1 MCIRDRGKTTI
12 KSGGLDVT
20 GNTTLNNNLTVK
32 GTAGITGATT
42 LGNTLTVA
50 GATTVN
56 NTLHTTGNVDFDSN
70 LNVDGNL
77 TVGSNSTINI
87 PFSNSG
93 TGNESIVNSNAGLLT
108 NVHIDNNGKLSYSAT
123 SLATSGSGNFL
134 RTYNIDKQGHFTS
147 TFGNFTNNSISNYVT
162 YTSSTGVKTNNAKFI
177 SDINV
182 DSTGKLTYNV
192 ARLTYATGAVG
203 GVETKGLV
211 SIDTT
216 STKGVSATTKLGLSI
231 NNGIL
236 KFTKIIDPIITL
248 TGSTVLRPTTTSQ
261 IIKVD
266 ANNYT
271 TSVPNVQYTITP
283 SWGTTTTL
291 YNNTFSAA
299 SDNDP
304 SVSHTSP
311 ISWNAPT
318 KTHNLSISWGTPV
331 MGGSEK
337 TIKISLV
344 QPTVTGDDDTKITG
358 TYTIY
363 IRYPIFYSTSDI
375 TASSIQTASTV
386 CGWSTGDGSIAST
399 SEFTGGKNE
408 AYVAIY
414 SSSSTKLVK
423 YLWGTTANTSAS
435 RLRTLQIFGVTYSI
449 YKLNGSNANKL
460 KITALS

>member
-1 MCIRDRGKTTI
+1 M
-12 KSGGLDVT
+12 
-20 GNTTLNNNLTVK
+20 
-32 GTAGITGATT
+32 
-42 LGNTLTVA
+42 
-50 GATTVN
+50 
-56 NTLHTTGNVDFDSN
+56 
-70 LNVDGNL
+70 
-77 TVGSNSTINI
+77 
-87 PFSNSG
+87 
-93 TGNESIVNSNAGLLT
+93 
-108 NVHIDNNGKLSYSAT
+108 
-123 SLATSGSGNFL
+123 
-134 RTYNIDKQGHFTS
+134 
-147 TFGNFTNNSISNYVT
+147 
-162 YTSSTGVKTNNAKFI
+162 
-177 SDINV
+177 
-182 DSTGKLTYNV
+182 
-192 ARLTYATGAVG
+192 TYATGAVG

>member
-1 MCIRDRGKTTI
+1 M
-12 KSGGLDVT
+12 
-20 GNTTLNNNLTVK
+20 
-32 GTAGITGATT
+32 
-42 LGNTLTVA
+42 
-50 GATTVN
+50 
-56 NTLHTTGNVDFDSN
+56 
-70 LNVDGNL
+70 
-77 TVGSNSTINI
+77 

-93 TGNESIVNSNAGLLT
+93 TGNTSIVNSNTGLLT

-123 SLATSGSGNFL
+123 SLAASGSGNFL
-134 RTYNIDKQGHFTS
+134 TTYTIDKQGHFTS

-177 SDINV
+177 SDINI

-231 NNGIL
+231 NNGVL

-248 TGSTVLRPTTTSQ
+248 TGSTTLRPTATSQ
-261 IIKVD
+261 TIKVD

-271 TSVPNVQYTITP
+271 VTTPTVQYKVTT
-283 SWGTTTTL
+283 SWGSSTT
-291 YNNTFSAA
+291 YNNSTFYAA

-304 SVSHTSP
+304 TVSHTSP
-311 ISWNAPT
+311 IAWSAPT
-318 KTHNLSISWGTPV
+318 KTYNVTITWTQPTATQ
-331 MGGSEK
+331 MGGTGK
-337 TIKISLV
+337 TVTISLI

-363 IRYPIFYSTSDI
+363 IRYPIFYSTTDI
-375 TASSIQTASTV
+375 TTSTIQTASTV
-386 CGWSTGDGSIAST
+386 CGWSTGNGSIAST

-435 RLRTLQIFGVTYSI
+435 RLREITIFDVKYSI